1 MTAGRLLP
9 LVLALAAVAAA
20 ADRSWENPVFDTV
33 PEAVAAAR
41 TRVQTP
47 GGPGPGAE
55 RLFVELTLA
64 EGDLAPSHTPAGIRR
79 DVVGDLLVT
88 YPAAFGRDEV
98 QRRTVERF
106 LAAVPEQRRVLER
119 RLARFGYPGLDG
131 LLYLRLVDTVDAF
144 AGLGRASSD
153 RMSRVGGVTYYCRY
167 VVLPL
172 SYVAS
177 ADLDELRRSALRNPS
192 LDVSSTLRRWQ
203 AESFASLVNTFR
215 HELVHVHTNS
225 ALDVP
230 RYSDRTA
237 YPTWFHEGA
246 ATYLAGDPHA
256 GLSAAYRDYQNL
268 FFYLVQRHGVPRLQ
282 RFFAE
287 VLDGRAVQPVLADVY
302 GLAGSDELSARSARW
317 HRVREVVKT
326 GFWIAALAL
335 VAATFRGP
343 DLPYVG
349 ILQLLLAVALG
360 LAVATGLAEHLYG
373 LHGPGVV
380 LAVKVGLGVV
390 AIAVAVLGLRRIR
403 RHATTGTA

>member
-1 MTAGRLLP
+1 MSAGRLLP
-9 LVLALAAVAAA
+9 LVLALASLVAAD
-20 ADRSWENPVFDTV
+20 DRSWENPTFDTV
-33 PEAVAAAR
+33 PDAVAAAR
-41 TRVQTP
+41 ARAQVA
-47 GGPGPGAE
+47 GPPSQGAE

-64 EGDLAPSHTPAGIRR
+64 EGDLGPGHPSARIRR

-88 YPAAFGRDEV
+88 FPAAFQGDEV

-131 LLYLRLVDTVDAF
+131 LVYLRLVDSVDAF

-172 SYVAS
+172 SYVGS
-177 ADLDELRRSALRNPS
+177 ADLADLRRSALRNPS
-192 LDVSSTLRRWQ
+192 LDVSATIRRWQ
-203 AESFASLVNTFR
+203 AESFASLLNTFR

-246 ATYLAGDPHA
+246 ATYLAADPHA
-256 GLSAAYRDYQNL
+256 GLSAAYRDYQNR

-287 VLDGRAVQPVLADVY
+287 VLGGRAVRPALAEVY
-302 GLAGSDELSARSARW
+302 GLAGSDELAVRSARW
-317 HRVREVVKT
+317 HRVSEAVKT
-326 GFWIAALAL
+326 AFWIAALVVVGAAL
-335 VAATFRGP
+335 RGP

-349 ILQLLLAVALG
+349 ILQLLVAVALG
-360 LAVATGLAEHLYG
+360 LAAATGLAEHLYG
-373 LHGPGVV
+373 LHGPGAV
-380 LAVKVGLGVV
+380 LAVKAGLGT
-390 AIAVAVLGLRRIR
+390 AAVALGVLGVRRVR
-403 RHATTGTA
+403 RHRTTGTA